1 MKSCQEA
8 GIALLHSRDGRKK
21 EKKKRV
27 AQSAIGKGN
36 NWKRYGSEEMP

>member
-1 MKSCQEA
+1 ME
-8 GIALLHSRDGRKK
+8 GRK
-21 EKKKRV
+21 KKKRV